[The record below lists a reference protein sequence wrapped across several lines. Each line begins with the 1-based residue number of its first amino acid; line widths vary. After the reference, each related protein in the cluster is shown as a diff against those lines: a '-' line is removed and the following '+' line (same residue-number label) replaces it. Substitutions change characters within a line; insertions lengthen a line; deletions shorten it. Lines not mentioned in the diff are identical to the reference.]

1 MSRIFVTRRIPE
13 AGLSMLRSAA
23 EVEVAPTADG
33 ESTPRWQVL
42 EGAQEADV
50 HVSLL
55 TEAVDR
61 ELMESASRLLG
72 VANYA
77 VGFNNVDVE
86 AATELGVPISNT
98 PGVLTDTT
106 ADLAWALLMSAA
118 RRIVPADR
126 YLREGR
132 YRIWG
137 PSLMLGADISPGG
150 DGRRKVLGIVGFG
163 RIGQGMHRRAQGF
176 DMEVLAFDPP
186 LREIIEARPDVEY
199 AEFEELLR
207 RSDFV
212 TIHTDLNPST
222 HHLFDAGAFARMK
235 ETAFLINTARGPV
248 VDEAALVDALRSG
261 RIAGAGL
268 DVFEHEPAFH
278 PGLAECE
285 QVVMLPHIASGS
297 VATRDRMATMCAE
310 NALAHLHRRRA
321 PNCVN
326 PEVYETEAYRRR
338 TARR

>member
-1 MSRIFVTRRIPE
+1 MSRIFVTRPIPE
-13 AGLSMLRSAA
+13 AGLAMLRAAA
-23 EVEVAPTADG
+23 EVSVAPTRDG
-33 ESTPRWQVL
+33 DSTPRAEVL
-42 EGAQEADV
+42 DGARSADV

-61 ELMESASRLLG
+61 ELMEAAPGLLG

-77 VGFNNVDVE
+77 VGFNNVDVP
-86 AATELGVPISNT
+86 AATELGLPVSNT

-106 ADLAWALLMSAA
+106 ADLAWALLMAAA
-118 RRIVPADR
+118 RRVVPADR
-126 YLREGR
+126 FMRGGN

-137 PSLMLGADISPGG
+137 PSLMLGADVSPGG

-176 DMEVLAFDPP
+176 DMQVLAYDPP
-186 LREIIEARPDVEY
+186 LREVVEARSDVEY
-199 AEFEELLR
+199 AEFDELLQ

-212 TIHTDLNPST
+212 TIHTDLNSGT

-235 ETAFLINTARGPV
+235 ETAFLVNTARGPV

-261 RIAGAGL
+261 EIAGAGL
-268 DVFEHEPAFH
+268 DVFEKEPAFH
-278 PGLAECE
+278 PGLAECD
-285 QVVMLPHIASGS
+285 QVVMLPHIASASG
-297 VATRDRMATMCAE
+297 ATRDRMATMCAE
-310 NALAHLHRRRA
+310 NAIAHLDRQRA

-326 PEVYETEAYRRR
+326 PEVYDTQAYRRR
-338 TARR
+338 TAR